1 MPFRDV
7 YGHRRALALLSR
19 ALAQKTL
26 PPSLLFTGPAGIGK
40 RRVAL
45 ALAQA
50 INCLAPLAD
59 TVTPPDSHGQV
70 AALPREACGECPA
83 CRRIARRVHPD
94 VIWLEP
100 VEDRVTVAVEQ
111 IRVVNDQVGYRPFE
125 ARSRVVIVDDADE
138 VLLPPSQNA
147 LLKTLEEPPSGTVFV
162 LIAARPD
169 GLLAT
174 VRSRCPGVRF
184 GPLPSA
190 DVAACLEREH
200 NVPAAQARAQAAV
213 SDGSIGVALGAA
225 AMAGARTGVE
235 RVLAAV
241 ARGRDARGRLD
252 VAKEIVGKASKGS
265 GLGERDSLAVHLRLL
280 HGLLRDLGLL
290 STSADAGA
298 LANAD
303 LEPMLQGL
311 APSFDRARLV
321 RAFTAVDRAL
331 GALDRNASPKIV
343 ADWLVL
349 QL

>member
-1 MPFRDV
+1 MPFRDL

-26 PPSLLFTGPAGIGK
+26 PPSLIFAGPQGIGK
-40 RRVAL
+40 RTVAL
-45 ALAQA
+45 ATAQA
-50 INCLAPLAD
+50 INCLAPVAD
-59 TVTPPDSHGQV
+59 VSTSPDSHGDV
-70 AALPREACGECPA
+70 ARLPREACGECAA

-94 VIWLEP
+94 VMWLEP
-100 VEDRVTVAVEQ
+100 VEDRVTVAIEQ
-111 IRVVNDQVGYRPFE
+111 VRTINDQVGYRPFE
-125 ARSRVVIVDDADE
+125 ARCRVVIVDDADK

-162 LIAARPD
+162 LVTARPD

-174 VRSRCPGVRF
+174 VQSRCPSVRF
-184 GPLPSA
+184 GPLPAA
-190 DVAACLEREH
+190 DVAACLERDH
-200 NVPAAQARAQAAV
+200 GVPAAQARAQAAV

-225 AMAGARTGVE
+225 VMAGARTGVE

-241 ARGRDARGRLD
+241 AKARDARSRLD

-290 STSADAGA
+290 STRADAGA

-303 LEPMLQGL
+303 LEPMLQRL
-311 APSFDRARLV
+311 VPSFDPARLV